1 MFAVYGFIENAIFRF
16 VGVVNVDCFLVYLR
30 FFYFCVVKTV
40 HYRYTKCTRIDL
52 FTNCNGKKG
61 DDRKRI

>member
-1 MFAVYGFIENAIFRF
+1 
-16 VGVVNVDCFLVYLR
+16 LVYLR